1 MVSVR
6 KKARDKQKQDA
17 IKEASSAMFGSV
29 GFFLNIKSE
38 VSSIEEG
45 SLELKK
51 SAEELSDLLVNYLSE
66 EEPPP
71 PPDAVPEDRMPGI
84 AATAKKQAFDLA
96 KLGLILPFLINKES
110 REYLANFISG
120 LIGKEA
126 LEGIK
131 ITLVGITAV
140 LTGVFAYK
148 LFKQIGTTI
157 EAVKELSRVTSILF
171 GITDAAND
179 DLVDEKTKLDKDK
192 KEVEKEK
199 KKKAKEKK
207 EIDEKKRNA
216 KSARDDLKKEKQAL
230 KGKGKLSKL
239 FAFASRIAPN
249 VGKKLLTAIPFVGA
263 FAAIGLLLYEIYDE
277 AINFFDEEE
286 RTPPKIDAVKDDEDE
301 DEKSVAEGVQAQ
313 AVEKAPIA
321 AAVPPL
327 VKESRQQISGQ
338 VPSSQQGAQP
348 SPEAAATQAQAMA
361 TAPAMEILPGD
372 GNSDE
377 VGAKEVESEGALEL
391 PSFTM
396 PRTLDIAESS
406 EEIILEKKDNV
417 PTIVVNNID
426 NTTTI
431 AKTEPETTSS
441 DGSYRYST
449 TVGV

>member
-17 IKEASSAMFGSV
+17 IKDASSAMFGSV

-38 VSSIEEG
+38 VNSIEEG
-45 SLELKK
+45 SLELKQ
-51 SAEELSDLLVNYLSE
+51 SAGELSDLLVNYLSE

-71 PPDAVPEDRMPGI
+71 PPDAVPEDRMPEI
-84 AATAKKQAFDLA
+84 AATARKQAFDLA

-120 LIGKEA
+120 LIGEEA
-126 LEGIK
+126 LGTIK
-131 ITLVGITAV
+131 TTLIGLTAV

-157 EAVKELSRVTSILF
+157 EAVKELSRVTSVLF

-179 DLVDEKTKLDKDK
+179 DLVEEKGKLDKDK

-207 EIDEKKRNA
+207 VIDEKRRNA
-216 KSARDDLKKEKQAL
+216 VGARDDIKKEKQAL

-277 AINFFDEEE
+277 AVNFFDDED
-286 RTPPKIDAVKDDEDE
+286 RTPPKVDAVKEEDE
-301 DEKSVAEGVQAQ
+301 DGESVPVADGVQAQ
-313 AVEKAPIA
+313 AIEKAPIA

-327 VKESRQQISGQ
+327 VKEASKTASDQ
-338 VPSSQQGAQP
+338 VPAPSQQSQGYTTSTSSQPTAVP
-348 SPEAAATQAQAMA
+348 
-361 TAPAMEILPGD
+361 APAMEITSVDTNERAD
-372 GNSDE
+372 GKSD
-377 VGAKEVESEGALEL
+377 GATDGALEL
-391 PSFTM
+391 PAFTM

-406 EEIILEKKDNV
+406 EEIVVEKKDVV
-417 PTIVVNNID
+417 PTIIVNNID
-426 NTTTI
+426 NSTTI
-431 AKTEPETTSS
+431 AQTERLSAPS
-441 DGSYRYST
+441 DASYRYST